1 MNEQVSEFF
10 EAIKADDIFGLTTMI
25 NQDEALLNAVN
36 ENGLPATLFAIYYGR
51 KEVALLLIQ
60 SGAKVDVFI
69 AAALNDVK
77 RLDKALTADPDSLTA
92 YSLDGWTALHL
103 AAFYRQKDAVTY
115 LLEKGANPN
124 LRSRNNMSNL
134 PIHAAA
140 AGGNREILA
149 MLIDRGA
156 DINARQHGGW
166 TPLHSSAQS
175 GDAETVKLLLS
186 RGAEVDAQAENGQ
199 TALDLAMTKGF
210 QSIVD
215 LLMAAK

>member
-1 MNEQVSEFF
+1 MNEQLSEFF
-10 EAIKADDIFGLTTMI
+10 EAIKADDIFGLTMMI
-25 NQDEALLNAVN
+25 NQDESLLNAVN
-36 ENGLPATLFAIYYGR
+36 ENGLPAILFAIYYGR
-51 KEVALLLIQ
+51 KEVALLFVQ
-60 SGAKVDVFI
+60 SGAKVDLFT
-69 AAALNDVK
+69 AAALNDLK
-77 RLDKALTADPDSLTA
+77 RLEKALSANPDSIA
-92 YSLDGWTALHL
+92 EYSVDGWTALHL
-103 AAFYRQKDAVTY
+103 AAFYRQKDAVVY
-115 LLEKGANPN
+115 LLDKGANPN